1 MKYITVLVV
10 LVVAAGAATFVRYE
24 SFSPCDWLEH
34 DMVQQSGLPLIAVQ
48 AQIRASFLL
57 DGVTEPSAGQC
68 LDKWWQFRRDGLPQ
82 S

>member
-1 MKYITVLVV
+1 MKYIAVMVV

-34 DMVQQSGLPLIAVQ
+34 DMVLQSGLPLLAVQ

-57 DGVTEPSAGQC
+57 DGIAEPNAGQC
-68 LDKWWQFRRDGLPQ
+68 LDKWWKFRRDGLPQ